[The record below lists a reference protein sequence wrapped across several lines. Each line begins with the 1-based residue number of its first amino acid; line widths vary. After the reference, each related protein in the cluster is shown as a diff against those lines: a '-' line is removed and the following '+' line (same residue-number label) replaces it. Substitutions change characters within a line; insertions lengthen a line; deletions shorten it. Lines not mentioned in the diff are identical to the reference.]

1 METEKVKNTDHCA
14 LCDLSETNL
23 KLGLVCSLTNDSP
36 KFHNTCTK
44 IKLNICLEDKLEEL
58 DEKSEELDFRKSQV
72 IRNFLIYPI
81 LGIAVLVGSYF
92 YYLEFIKP
100 YGVISIEN
108 GEHYSMNTLG
118 VFLLS
123 LILGFGLIGK
133 AIGPY
138 LNYREDKELL
148 KVEFN
153 TIDNV
158 LDLYRFR

>member
-1 METEKVKNTDHCA
+1 MIKNTNHCA

-36 KFHNTCTK
+36 KFHRTCAK
-44 IKLNICLEDKLEEL
+44 IKLNICLEDKLKEL
-58 DEKSEELDFRKSQV
+58 DEKSEELEYGKSQV
-72 IRNFLIYPI
+72 IRNFLIYPT
-81 LGIAVLVGSYF
+81 LGICVLIGDYF
-92 YYLEFIKP
+92 IYQNFINN
-100 YGVISIEN
+100 YDILSIDN
-108 GEHYSMNTLG
+108 LQNDSPTILIA
-118 VFLLS
+118 FIIILLF
-123 LILGFGLIGK
+123 GFGLIGK

>member
-1 METEKVKNTDHCA
+1 MIKNTDHCA

-23 KLGLVCSLTNDSP
+23 KLGLICSLTNDSP
-36 KFHNTCTK
+36 KFHGTCTK

-58 DEKSEELDFRKSQV
+58 DEKSEELNFRKPQV

-81 LGIAVLVGSYF
+81 LGICVLIGDYF
-92 YYLEFIKP
+92 IYQNFINN
-100 YGVISIEN
+100 YDILSIDN
-108 GEHYSMNTLG
+108 LQNDSPTILIA
-118 VFLLS
+118 FIIILLF
-123 LILGFGLIGK
+123 GFGLIGK

-148 KVEFN
+148 KSEFN

-158 LDLYRFR
+158 LDLYRLR